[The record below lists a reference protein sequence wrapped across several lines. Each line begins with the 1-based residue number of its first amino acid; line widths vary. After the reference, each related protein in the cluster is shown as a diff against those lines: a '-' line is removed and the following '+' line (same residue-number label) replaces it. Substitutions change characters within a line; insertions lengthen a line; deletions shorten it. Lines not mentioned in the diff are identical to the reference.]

1 MVAVS
6 PAHLNTVF
14 SSQALKLLGEA
25 ATPSSPAAQRVSSVL
40 GFKSAE
46 SAVGSAAMA
55 KIQELAQS
63 PPSASPE
70 EDAIA
75 RVKQWVKSGKAQ
87 DAAAGRA
94 DAWLQQMALDDKLG
108 NLPPL
113 SLDQESTLST
123 QELRVYVEARY
134 WEAYYDSPRT
144 LDQAQR
150 EYIQQTIP
158 SFEESIGRMK
168 EALSSARCRRTSW
181 RAGRRTSPSSS
192 RSSTP

>member
-1 MVAVS
+1 MCVSAAMRAVWRSAHGRHMVAVS

-75 RVKQWVKSGKAQ
+75 RVKEWVKSGKAQ
-87 DAAAGRA
+87 DAAAR
-94 DAWLQQMALDDKLG
+94 
-108 NLPPL
+108 PH
-113 SLDQESTLST
+113 
-123 QELRVYVEARY
+123 
-134 WEAYYDSPRT
+134 
-144 LDQAQR
+144 
-150 EYIQQTIP
+150 
-158 SFEESIGRMK
+158 
-168 EALSSARCRRTSW
+168 
-181 RAGRRTSPSSS
+181 
-192 RSSTP
+192 